1 MAENLTIIILAAGKG
16 TRMGGEEAKVLRN
29 SFSGPLLQEVM
40 KSAAGLNP
48 KKILIVTGF
57 QAEEVERR
65 ARGFL
70 ETICNN
76 AVHRN
81 SEKRFSGS
89 IEFCRQIEQRGT
101 GDAVKATIPA
111 LSGFSGEVLILCGDA
126 PVILPSSLRSLIA
139 NHRQENA
146 TVSLLT
152 AHHSEPGSY
161 GRILRNPDT
170 GELTGIREARDAST
184 EELQIQEVNS
194 GVYVVDSAFLPGAL
208 SQLEPDNAQGEFY
221 LTDIVGQAIQEGQR
235 VVSSS
240 CSSDELTGV
249 NSHADLNVVNA
260 IQQRRVREEVSAQ
273 GVSFLQPDSVSIH
286 PMAVFG
292 AGVHIGPSVVIG
304 ENVQIGENVTIEGM
318 SYITDATIEDGA
330 TIKWGSRIDGAM
342 VGSGSSVGPFAHL
355 RPGSHLGTNVKIG
368 NFVEVKKSTLGD
380 EAKASHLSYLG
391 DARIGAGAN
400 IGAGTIT
407 CNYDGYTK
415 STTVVGD
422 GAFIGSNSSLVA
434 PVEIGHGATVGAGS
448 TITKPVAADALAV
461 TRAEQRELAGWSKKK
476 REKNAPKK

>member
-16 TRMGGEEAKVLRN
+16 TRIGGEAAKVLRN

-40 KSAAGLNP
+40 KSAIGLHP
-48 KKILIVTGF
+48 EKILIVTGF
-57 QAEEVERR
+57 QAEEVECA

-76 AVHRN
+76 TVHKDGEN
-81 SEKRFSGS
+81 RFSGS
-89 IEFCRQIEQRGT
+89 LEFYRQTEQRGT
-101 GDAVKATIPA
+101 GDAVKAAIPG
-111 LSGFSGEVLILCGDA
+111 LRGFSGEVLILCGDA
-126 PVILPSSLRSLIA
+126 PVILPSSLQSLIA
-139 NHRQENA
+139 NHREQNA

-152 AHHSEPGSY
+152 AHLPEPASY
-161 GRILRNPDT
+161 GRILRSPET
-170 GELTGIREARDAST
+170 GELTGIREARDSSA

-194 GVYVVDSAFLPGAL
+194 GVYVVDSAFLPGAI

-249 NSHADLNVVNA
+249 NSHTDLNAVNA
-260 IQQRRVREEVSAQ
+260 IQQRRIRDRFSAQ
-273 GVSFLQPDSVSIH
+273 GVSFLQPESVSIH
-286 PMAVFG
+286 PMAVIG

-304 ENVQIGENVTIEGM
+304 ENVQISNNVTIEGM
-318 SYITDATIEDGA
+318 SYITNATIGEGS
-330 TIKWGSRIDGAM
+330 TIKWGCRIDGAR
-342 VGSGSSVGPFAHL
+342 VGTGSSVGPFAHL
-355 RPGSHLGTNVKIG
+355 RPGSRLGTNVKIG
-368 NFVEVKKSTLGD
+368 NFVEVKESTLGD

-391 DARIGAGAN
+391 DAHIGAGAN

-415 STTVVGD
+415 STTIVGD

-448 TITKPVAADALAV
+448 IITKAVAADALAV

-476 REKNAPKK
+476 RERSPLKK